1 MFDQL
6 SARLQDVVKRLRGTA
21 RLTDE
26 NMAQTLREVRVA
38 LLEADVALPVARAL
52 IDRVRAEAA
61 GAAVLRSLTPGQAV
75 VKIVYDE
82 LVSLLGDATQ
92 GLELATRPPAVVLLA
107 GLQGSGKTTT
117 AVKLARWLHEHERRS
132 VVLASTDVYRPA
144 AIEQL
149 ARLAHGAGIPCLS
162 TDPAEPPLEIARA
175 ALAEARRRQ
184 AEVLLIDT
192 AGRLHVDDA
201 MMSEIRALHGALAPV
216 ETLLVADSTTGQDA
230 VNTAKAF
237 GEALALTG
245 VVLTKT
251 DGDARG
257 GAALSLRYLTGKA
270 IKFLGTGERDDALE
284 PFYPERVASR
294 ILGMGDVL
302 GIVERAQRS
311 VDRAQAQ
318 RLARKL
324 RKGQGFDLEDFR
336 EQITQMERMGGIAGV
351 LERLPGMAQVPEAAR
366 SQLSDR
372 EFERYAAIIDSMTP
386 QERREPAII
395 RSSRKKR
402 IARGSGTQ
410 VQDVNRL
417 LKQFLQMQHMVKR
430 MGKGGLKRMQ
440 RQLPRPRRGRPR

>member
-6 SARLQDVVKRLRGTA
+6 SARLQDVVRRLRGTA

-26 NMAQTLREVRVA
+26 NMAQTLREVRMA

-52 IDRVRAEAA
+52 IDQVRAKAA
-61 GAAVLRSLTPGQAV
+61 GTAVLHSLTPGQAV

-82 LVSLLGDATQ
+82 LVSLLGEAAS
-92 GLELATRPPAVVLLA
+92 GLELAAPPPAVVLLA

-117 AVKLARWLHEHERRS
+117 AVKLARWLRERGRKP
-132 VVLASTDVYRPA
+132 VVIVSTDVYRPA

-149 ARLAHGAGIPCLS
+149 ARLAQRADIPCLPA
-162 TDPAEPPLEIARA
+162 DAAEPPLAIARA
-175 ALAEARRRQ
+175 ALAEARRRL
-184 AEVLLIDT
+184 AEVLVVDT

-201 MMSEIRALHGALAPV
+201 MMSEIRALHAALAPI

-237 GEALALTG
+237 ADALALTG

-257 GAALSLRYLTGKA
+257 GAALSLRYLTGKP

-284 PFYPERVASR
+284 VFHPERVASR

-302 GIVERAQRS
+302 SIVEQAQRS
-311 VDRAQAQ
+311 VDHAQAQ
-318 RLARKL
+318 RLARKVH
-324 RKGQGFDLEDFR
+324 KGQGLDLEDFR
-336 EQITQMERMGGIAGV
+336 EQITQMERMGGMAGV
-351 LERLPGMAQVPEAAR
+351 LERLPGVAQVPDAAR
-366 SQLSDR
+366 SQLNDR
-372 EFERYAAIIDSMTP
+372 ELKRYAAIIDSMTP

-395 RSSRKKR
+395 RSSRKQR

-417 LKQFLQMQHMVKR
+417 LKQLLQMQQMMKR
-430 MGKGGLKRMQ
+430 LGKGGLKHMQ
-440 RQLPRPRRGRPR
+440 RHLPGPWRGRPR

>member
-6 SARLQDVVKRLRGTA
+6 SARLQDVVRRLRGTA

-26 NMAQTLREVRVA
+26 NMAQTLREVRMA

-52 IDRVRAEAA
+52 IEQVRAKAA
-61 GAAVLRSLTPGQAV
+61 GTAVLQSLTPGQAV

-82 LVSLLGDATQ
+82 LVSLLGEAAK
-92 GLELATRPPAVVLLA
+92 GLDLAAPPPAVVLLA

-117 AVKLARWLHEHERRS
+117 AVKLARWLREHERKS
-132 VVLASTDVYRPA
+132 VVIVSTDIYRPA

-149 ARLAHGAGIPCLS
+149 ARLAQGAGIPCLPA
-162 TDPAEPPLEIARA
+162 DPMEPPLEIARA
-175 ALAEARRRQ
+175 ALAEARRRL
-184 AEVLLIDT
+184 AEVLVVDT

-201 MMSEIRALHGALAPV
+201 MMSEIKTLHAALAPV

-237 GEALALTG
+237 EDALALTG

-257 GAALSLRYLTGKA
+257 GAALSLRYITGKP

-284 PFYPERVASR
+284 AFHPERVASR

-302 GIVERAQRS
+302 SIVEQAQRS
-311 VDRAQAQ
+311 VDHAQAE
-318 RLARKL
+318 RLARKVH
-324 RKGQGFDLEDFR
+324 KGQSFDLEDFR

-351 LERLPGMAQVPEAAR
+351 LERLPGMAQVPDAAR

-372 EFERYAAIIDSMTP
+372 EFKRYAAIIDSMTRR
-386 QERREPAII
+386 ERRDPAII
-395 RSSRKKR
+395 RSSRKQR

-417 LKQFLQMQHMVKR
+417 LKQFLQMQQMMKR
-430 MGKGGLKRMQ
+430 LGKGGLKQLQ
-440 RQLPRPRRGRPR
+440 RHLPGPWRGR